1 MGVIRSPCFTSRRQ
15 PSQCHVT
22 LDQIRLIKKACRKEV
37 LAEFLAARARPD
49 HRCPQTLNIQLMQM
63 PAPPGPASSY
73 NTDLPKFAG
82 QSRSFIRSIFGV
94 PQNRPEFVSGT
105 HVKHAITM
113 TTSNG
118 PMGSSNGFVM
128 HQRIQQLAELSVG
141 RACGFAALG
150 IITFMV
156 GMSGK
161 AQLALISGGIL
172 VLITCLSLTILAY
185 WAPNRPY
192 KRTEVWMMLEE
203 WERPQPPLAQRLIGS
218 ILRDVYY
225 RFALRAA
232 WCSAGLLIAALLIG
246 LVTNPQAR

>member
-1 MGVIRSPCFTSRRQ
+1 MGVIRSPRSTSRRQ
-15 PSQCHVT
+15 LGQCHVT
-22 LDQIRLIKKACRKEV
+22 VDQIRLIKKACRKEE
-37 LAEFLAARARPD
+37 LAEFLAASAPPD
-49 HRCPQTLNIQLMQM
+49 LLCPQRLNIQVMQM
-63 PAPPGPASSY
+63 PAPPEAASAY
-73 NTDLPKFAG
+73 NTDLPKFAN
-82 QSRSFIRSIFGV
+82 QLRQFIRSIFGV
-94 PQNRPEFVSGT
+94 PRNRPEFVSGT
-105 HVKHAITM
+105 QVKHAITM

-141 RACGFAALG
+141 RGCGFAALG

-185 WAPNRPY
+185 WAPSRPY
-192 KRTEVWMMLEE
+192 KQTEVWMMLED
-203 WERPQPPLAQRLIGS
+203 WERPQPPVAQRLIGS
-218 ILRDVYY
+218 ILQDVYY